1 MLETES
7 SSIQLSEVD
16 WNDDSCLITYGSLP
30 DKLIL
35 SIKAVGLI
43 QPPVLQHKKNGLFRI
58 VCGSR
63 RLAVCRRFAIDPLPV
78 RVVSQTLPH
87 RTCLRMAIY
96 DNIAHRIMNPVEKSL
111 ILTKLGEFLED
122 PQLIAEYMP
131 LLDVQPNAK
140 LLSRYLNLLNLEKPL
155 LNSLAQGT
163 LHERIAFA
171 LAALNQ
177 VDRLAL
183 FQFFDE
189 FPFSVSV
196 QKEIIE
202 TVREIARRDHL
213 SLTQVL
219 ESKEIRKLRKAR
231 ERPLRQRAQQMRQEL
246 QITRAPRLTARRERF
261 AKETRELGLPSGVR
275 LVPPPYF
282 EGPRWSLECTFERAD
297 ELAERLRDAAH
308 LADKPGF
315 QRLMDSE

>member
-7 SSIQLSEVD
+7 YSIQLSEVD
-16 WNDDSCLITYGSLP
+16 WNDDSCLITYGPLP

-35 SIKAVGLI
+35 SIRAVGLI
-43 QPPVLQHKKNGLFRI
+43 QPPLLQHKKSGLFRI

-63 RLAVCRRFAIDPLPV
+63 RLAVCRKFDIDPSPV

-87 RTCLRMAIY
+87 WTCLRMAIY

-111 ILTKLGEFLED
+111 ILTKLGEFLQD
-122 PQLIAEYMP
+122 TQLTAEYMP
-131 LLDVQPNAK
+131 LLDLQPNAK
-140 LLSRYLNLLNLEKPL
+140 LLGRYLNLLNLEKPL

-163 LHERIAFA
+163 LNERIAFA
-171 LAALNQ
+171 LAALNH

-202 TVREIARRDHL
+202 TVGEIARRDNL

-219 ESKEIRKLRKAR
+219 DSKEIRQLREAQ
-231 ERPLRQRAQQMRQEL
+231 EGPLRQRAQEMRKEL
-246 QITRAPRLTARRERF
+246 QITRAPRLTARREKF
-261 AKETRELGLPSGVR
+261 ARETRELGLPSGVR

-297 ELAERLRDAAH
+297 ELAERLREVAH
-308 LADKPGF
+308 LADQPGF
-315 QRLMDSE
+315 QRLMETK